1 MKNTT
6 TERDWLLFPMSHN
19 KRFCCISE
27 PPGPISDP
35 VEPRHEHDSLL
46 TDYGDESRWSAEIAA
61 WGRNHSL
68 FPEADEE

>member
-6 TERDWLLFPMSHN
+6 TERDWLLFPMGHG

-27 PPGPISDP
+27 PPKPISDP
-35 VEPRHEHDSLL
+35 VEPRHDPDSLL
-46 TDYGDESRWSAEIAA
+46 AEYRDESRWSAEIAA

-68 FPEADEE
+68 FLEADEE